1 MLHKSTVHAGNN
13 RWIHIK
19 FICFMSLTILCLIG
33 SIFLAISFGAKDIHL
48 QTVWA
53 AILNYNPKLT
63 QHQIIYELRL
73 PRVIGAAVVGAA
85 LRLLVLLCKV

>member
-53 AILNYNPKLT
+53 DFELQSEINAKTKLFMN
-63 QHQIIYELRL
+63 
-73 PRVIGAAVVGAA
+73 
-85 LRLLVLLCKV
+85 

>member
-53 AILNYNPKLT
+53 SGFGLQPETNTAPNYL
-63 QHQIIYELRL
+63 
-73 PRVIGAAVVGAA
+73 
-85 LRLLVLLCKV
+85 

>member
-48 QTVWA
+48 QNGVGSDF
-53 AILNYNPKLT
+53 
-63 QHQIIYELRL
+63 ELRSE
-73 PRVIGAAVVGAA
+73 INAAPNY
-85 LRLLVLLCKV
+85 L